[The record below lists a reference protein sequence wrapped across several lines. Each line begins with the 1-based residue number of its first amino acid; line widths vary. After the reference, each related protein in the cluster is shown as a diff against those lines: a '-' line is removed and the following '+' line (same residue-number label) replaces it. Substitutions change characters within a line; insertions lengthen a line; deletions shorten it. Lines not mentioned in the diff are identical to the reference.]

1 MRGSPIRLMIL
12 AKGRAA
18 RSAAEAGVAIATMP
32 TAPIK
37 NLFIFISNLIRCK
50 SARTRKLTLK
60 GNRISQRTLCP
71 RCHGSYQTTCCAQ
84 ALCLSPGW
92 LGGPR

>member
-60 GNRISQRTLCP
+60 GNRISQYGYFYYTP
-71 RCHGSYQTTCCAQ
+71 FTSQPENPWG
-84 ALCLSPGW
+84 
-92 LGGPR
+92 